1 MDQEKFSDL
10 AQRLAALEQAHAR
23 LLAANRRVK
32 RVGAAL
38 MAGLAALAIMG
49 QKTALREPAKTI
61 ETQALII
68 RDANG
73 IVRGA
78 IGLADD
84 GSVGLNLNDAK
95 GATRITLDVAKN
107 STPGLDLYDGD
118 GQVRSTLALGSHGTP
133 GLGFYNSSGK
143 LRTSLDIPGDNTPG
157 LGFYNNDGKGKFG
170 LP

>member
-1 MDQEKFSDL
+1 MDQERFDHL
-10 AQRLAALEQAHAR
+10 ARRLAELEQAHNR
-23 LLAANRRVK
+23 LLAAHRRIK
-32 RVGAAL
+32 RVGAGL
-38 MAGLAALAIMG
+38 IAGLTALAIMG
-49 QKTALREPAKTI
+49 QTAAPQPAKTL
-61 ETQALII
+61 EAQSLVI

-84 GSVGLNLNDAK
+84 GSVGMNLNDAK

-107 STPGLDLYDGD
+107 STPGLDFYDGD
-118 GQVRSTLALGSHGTP
+118 GQVRAMMSLGPHGTP

-143 LRTSLDIPGDNTPG
+143 LRTSLDIPSDSTPG
-157 LGFYNNDGKGKFG
+157 LGFYNDNGKGKFG